1 MPPSEASV
9 PDGEWLAY
17 GRTRGGSHYSPLADI
32 KLIYEDSDY
41 VIAHTSELK
50 EKVQDIMMDM

>member
-1 MPPSEASV
+1 M
-9 PDGEWLAY
+9 GKM
-17 GRTRGGSHYSPLADI
+17 HI
-32 KLIYEDSDY
+32 KTGDSDY